1 MAKPSRYDLFVSY
14 ADADR
19 DWVEG
24 YLFDALKN
32 AGVNCYS
39 VAAFALGAPRLYE
52 FERAIKQSQRTLLVC
67 SPALLVNGFTDFTDL
82 LDQYYGLKTGTW
94 HIIPLILHPVELPLR
109 LAALT
114 PLDATDPAYHARAI
128 EHLCTELR
136 RPVPGPA
143 PKLDCPYPGMF
154 AFQEADSGRFFGRYR
169 EVEELLQ
176 SLRLH
181 PFLAVIGPS
190 GSGKS
195 SLVFAGL
202 IPELRRSGLFG
213 AGQWLVR
220 DLRPGKDPL
229 VVLATA
235 LGGDPADPGRTVA
248 DPGRAVAQ
256 TLTAQPDAR
265 HLLLVVDQFEE
276 LFTLAAPMLRTPMPW
291 PSSTPCTTWPRRP
304 TPM

>member
-143 PKLDCPYPGMF
+143 P
-154 AFQEADSGRFFGRYR
+154 
-169 EVEELLQ
+169 
-176 SLRLH
+176 
-181 PFLAVIGPS
+181 
-190 GSGKS
+190 S
-195 SLVFAGL
+195 S
-202 IPELRRSGLFG
+202 
-213 AGQWLVR
+213 
-220 DLRPGKDPL
+220 
-229 VVLATA
+229 TA
-235 LGGDPADPGRTVA
+235 LTPACS
-248 DPGRAVAQ
+248 
-256 TLTAQPDAR
+256 L
-265 HLLLVVDQFEE
+265 
-276 LFTLAAPMLRTPMPW
+276 
-291 PSSTPCTTWPRRP
+291 SRRP
-304 TPM
+304 TAAASSAGTGRWRSCCRACGYTRSWP